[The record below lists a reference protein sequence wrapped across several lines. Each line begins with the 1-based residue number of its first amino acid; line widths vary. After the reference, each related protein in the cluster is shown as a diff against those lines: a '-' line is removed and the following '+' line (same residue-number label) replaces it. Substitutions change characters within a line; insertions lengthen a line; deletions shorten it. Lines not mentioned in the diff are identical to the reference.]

1 MSSQRRTGAWSGRF
15 RQERA
20 DARSIL
26 PLRAEFER
34 VKTKVF
40 FVSDVHGSDRC
51 FRKFVNAGKFY
62 GADVLILGGDVT
74 GKAIVPMVRMADGTV
89 KAREGNMDRLLKSQS
104 EIEGFKNSISD
115 AGNYPYVA
123 DSKEFEELAAKPELV
138 VGLFKRLMVESLGS
152 WIKLADERLA
162 GTGIECYISPGNDD
176 YFEIDEVLSSGK
188 HVVNP
193 EGRVVEIDDKHEMI
207 TLGYTNRTP
216 WDSPREVDEDVLQK
230 KIDAMAERV
239 REMPD
244 AIFNIHVPPIDTPID
259 QAPKLDKDLKPVVSG
274 GDVVMA
280 SAGSMVVRASIEK
293 YQPLVGLHGHIH
305 ESRGMVKIGRTMC
318 FNPGSEYAS
327 GILKGVLCEL
337 DGDAVRSYLLT
348 SG

>member
-1 MSSQRRTGAWSGRF
+1 V
-15 RQERA
+15 E
-20 DARSIL
+20 L
-26 PLRAEFER
+26 ER
-34 VKTKVF
+34 VSTKVF

-62 GADVLILGGDVT
+62 GAGVLVLGGDVT

-89 KAREGNMDRLLKSQS
+89 RVREGSADRLLKSQS
-104 EIEGFKNSISD
+104 EMEELKKSVSD

-123 DSKEFEELAAKPELV
+123 DSREFEEMGAKPELV
-138 VGLFKRLMVESLGS
+138 VGLFKRLMIERLRS
-152 WIKLADERLA
+152 WIALADERLA
-162 GTGIECYISPGNDD
+162 GTGIKCYISPGNDD

-188 HVVNP
+188 QVTNP
-193 EGRVVEIDDKHEMI
+193 EGKVVEIDGQHEMI

-230 KIDAMAERV
+230 RIDAMAEKV
-239 REMPD
+239 REMRD
-244 AIFNIHVPPIDTPID
+244 AVFNIHVPPVGTPID
-259 QAPKLDKDLKPVVSG
+259 QAPKLDKDLKPEVSG
-274 GDVVMA
+274 GEVVMTSVGS
-280 SAGSMVVRASIEK
+280 SAVRESIEK

-305 ESRGMVKIGRTMC
+305 ESRGVVKIGRTTC
-318 FNPGSEYAS
+318 FNPGSEYGS

-337 DGDAVRSYLLT
+337 DDDAVRSYLLT

>member
-1 MSSQRRTGAWSGRF
+1 VT
-15 RQERA
+15 
-20 DARSIL
+20 
-26 PLRAEFER
+26 
-34 VKTKVF
+34 TKVF

-62 GADVLILGGDVT
+62 GANVLILGGDVT
-74 GKAIVPMVRMADGTV
+74 GKAIVPMVRTADGAV
-89 KAREGNMDRLLKSQS
+89 KVMEGDSSRVFRTQPEIEALKSR
-104 EIEGFKNSISD
+104 ISD

-123 DSKEFEELAAKPELV
+123 DPKEFEELGAKPELV
-138 VGLFKRLMVESLGS
+138 VALFKRLMVENLRS
-152 WIKLADERLA
+152 WIRLADERLS
-162 GTGIECYISPGNDD
+162 GTMIRCYISPGNDD
-176 YFEIDEVLSSGK
+176 FFEIDEVLSSGER
-188 HVVNP
+188 VVNP
-193 EGRVVEIDDKHEMI
+193 EGKVVEIDGRHEMI

-216 WDSPREVDEDVLQK
+216 WNSPREVDEAVLEK
-230 KIDAMAERV
+230 KIDVMAEKV
-239 REMPD
+239 KEMPG
-244 AIFNIHVPPIDTPID
+244 AVFNIHVPPVRTPID
-259 QAPKLDKDLKPVVSG
+259 QAPKLDDDLKPVVSG

-280 SAGSMVVRASIEK
+280 SAGSSAVRSSIEK